1 MGGLSNGGQAATQ
14 FGTIFGTVFD
24 DRDGNGSRSTD
35 TEPGLGGVT
44 IEIRNS
50 ATATI
55 IQTIPTEPSG
65 TYLVSGLPLGEYRV
79 TQKQVAGFYTPRPTV
94 VVTVEPLQAAKAHF
108 SNLARGS
115 VVGTIFTDLN
125 GNGLPNPDE
134 PGVSGRTVTLTTPVA
149 APRTT
154 VTDAEGNYR
163 FLEIEPGSLEVQV
176 SLASGW
182 EGTTPTKQTAVLVPR
197 DRLTVRFGAR
207 PPVDR
212 PPVIVVEPVDLVLNE
227 GESGLLAAIVT
238 GSEPLSYQW
247 YKEDQELPL
256 GTNRVLTLPA
266 SAVADSGGY
275 LLRIRNNAGVVF
287 SRVAHVDVRASDAF
301 CRWTR
306 IHGLAPATPEPG
318 ADVDG
323 DGLSNLLEFALGT
336 DPLQPD
342 APGAIT
348 AQLVP
353 SGAFTL
359 LGLELVIPTA
369 AEYLH
374 FELEASEDL
383 EHWTR
388 ISTREDLTPL
398 ANSQSRL
405 RLVDRDPLVLHPMRF
420 LRLAVALPEAWQPC
434 AP

>member
-1 MGGLSNGGQAATQ
+1 M

-24 DRDGNGSRSTD
+24 DRDGDGLWSSA
-35 TEPGLGGVT
+35 TEPGLAGVT
-44 IEIRNS
+44 IEIRNL

-55 IQTIPTEPSG
+55 IKTLTTEASG
-65 TYLVSGLPLGEYRV
+65 TYLVPGLPLGEYKV
-79 TQKQVAGFYTPRPTV
+79 TQKQVAGYFTPRPTIS
-94 VVTVEPLQAAKAHF
+94 VTVEPLQAARVNY
-108 SNLARGS
+108 SNLARGT
-115 VVGTIFTDLN
+115 VTGTVFTDLN

-134 PGVSGRTVTLTTPVA
+134 PGVAGLTVTLTTPYAVK
-149 APRTT
+149 RTT
-154 VTDAEGNYR
+154 VTDAQGNYT
-163 FLEIEPGSLEVQV
+163 FLEVEPGALGVEV
-176 SLASGW
+176 SLADGW
-182 EGTTPTKQTAVLVPR
+182 TGTTPTEQTALLVPR

-212 PPVIVVEPVDLVLNE
+212 PPSIVVEPVDLVLNE

-238 GSEPLSYQW
+238 GSEPLTYQW
-247 YKEDQELPL
+247 FKEDQELPL

-266 SAVADSGGY
+266 SSVSDSGGY

-287 SRVAHVDVRASDAF
+287 SRLAHVEVRASDAF

-306 IHGLAPATPEPG
+306 IHGLAAVQPEPR
-318 ADVDG
+318 ADADG
-323 DGLSNLLEFALGT
+323 DGLPNLLEFALGT

-342 APGAIT
+342 APGVMS

-359 LGLELVIPTA
+359 LGLELVVPTA
-369 AEYLH
+369 AEYLR
-374 FELEASEDL
+374 FELQASEDL
-383 EHWTR
+383 VHWTR
-388 ISTREDLTPL
+388 VSTREERTAL

-420 LRLAVALPEAWQPC
+420 LRLSVALPEAWQPC